1 MGHERSGLYNSPE
14 ARRRVGQ
21 TIRPARA
28 RHLTARSSTTRKAA
42 EGESQPILWSKSH
55 CQRSVSKPSGSR
67 DSDKDRR
74 DSYSVKSFG
83 NLEKALIRFV
93 FHVQDVLNEAVRD
106 KLERAS
112 FQRRWFPSPSLI
124 RMQSDPPERQV
135 SVLRRVQQ
143 PLIMLL
149 LGTIVGSTLI
159 SLDPVAFKYEKS
171 AS

>member
-1 MGHERSGLYNSPE
+1 M
-14 ARRRVGQ
+14 
-21 TIRPARA
+21 
-28 RHLTARSSTTRKAA
+28 
-42 EGESQPILWSKSH
+42 
-55 CQRSVSKPSGSR
+55 
-67 DSDKDRR
+67 
-74 DSYSVKSFG
+74 
-83 NLEKALIRFV
+83 